1 MNDTILFEEK
11 QHIGFNRI
19 TLTRNLVLVLF
30 CFIAYYWT
38 ENREINGDVFF
49 YPGCAILL
57 FHILSLFITHIR
69 IWVTP
74 EMILLKGVGVARNV
88 VIPVHK
94 IRSAGKVKYSPYVIN
109 NPVFNLHRQGVIK
122 FYSTGTE
129 AIRIETDDNIT
140 YLIGTQKADEL
151 LRLLN
156 HQLKE
161 HHRQTSDRQ

>member
-11 QHIGFNRI
+11 QYIGFNRI
-19 TLTRNLVLVLF
+19 TVTRNLVLVLF

-38 ENREINGDVFF
+38 ENREINGDIFF

-57 FHILSLFITHIR
+57 FHILSLFITHIH

-74 EMILLKGVGVARNV
+74 EIIQLKGVGVARNV
-88 VIPVHK
+88 IIPIHK
-94 IRSAGKVKYSPYVIN
+94 IRSIGKVKYSPFVIN

-129 AIRIETDDNIT
+129 AIRIETDDNTT

-151 LRLLN
+151 FRLLN
-156 HQLKE
+156 HQIA
-161 HHRQTSDRQ
+161 DRSQEAYAR